1 MASLSASTRQCW
13 TSSIASPSERGSM
26 PRSGIGLRRAGV
38 QDCPLG
44 LLTRAWLRF
53 LTGARTGH
61 DSAQSDLN
69 EAWEIAERGPMPL
82 FLADIHLLRARL
94 FGLSN
99 DRPEN
104 YPWTS
109 PQHDLAEA
117 RRLIAKH
124 GWRRR
129 KNSRTPKPP
138 PARSGYPLNWQ
149 HLQDGRGDASIS
161 STGQAGADSPR
172 QRSRAPARIA
182 SSLRRSAIL
191 ARTSPRWTV
200 VRV

>member
-1 MASLSASTRQCW
+1 MAEHHRDCVR
-13 TSSIASPSERGSM
+13 P
-26 PRSGIGLRRAGV
+26 

-61 DSAQSDLN
+61 DSAQSGLN

-124 GWRRR
+124 GYWRQGRTRGRR
-129 KNSRTPKPP
+129 SRRPRG
-138 PARSGYPLNWQ
+138 RSLNWQ

-161 STGQAGADSPR
+161 STGQTDAGSTR
-172 QRSRAPARIA
+172 QRSRAPARMA

-191 ARTSPRWTV
+191 ARTSPRWIV